1 VTTTKSA
8 FPLAAF
14 VVMSCLFGC
23 RTGVPRRTTIVA
35 STANVSA
42 IVKAIGGGRV
52 SVTTIAPAGMCP
64 GHFDVRPSDIAAV
77 NRAALLLNQGWEEW
91 LPDLESA
98 IENPRLKRVTA
109 VTKGNWML
117 PAVHKQAVLEVFSLL
132 AKLDSAWADT
142 FRMRA
147 ESYTARV
154 DSAWTAA
161 RSMLQVKKLPTA
173 LASDRQESFLLAL
186 GFEVAA
192 TYGRPEDFSAR
203 ELSRLAQVSVD
214 KDVGLVVDNL
224 QSGPDAGLEL
234 ARSLGARHVNLSNF
248 PLDDDYP
255 QTLLDNVRSLVLVL
269 E

>member
-1 VTTTKSA
+1 MLPA
-8 FPLAAF
+8 
-14 VVMSCLFGC
+14 VVVFCSIGC
-23 RTGVPRRTTIVA
+23 RTETSQGITVVA

-42 IVKAIGGGRV
+42 IVKAVGGGRV
-52 SVTTIAPAGMCP
+52 SVTTVAPAGMCP

-77 NRAALLLNQGWEEW
+77 NRSELLLNQGWEEW

-98 IENPRLKRVTA
+98 IENPRLTRVTA
-109 VTKGNWML
+109 QTKGNWML
-117 PAVHKQAVLEVFSLL
+117 PAVHKRAVLEVFNLL
-132 AKLDSAWADT
+132 AGLDSAFADT
-142 FRMRA
+142 FRIRA
-147 ESYTARV
+147 ESYSARV

-161 RSMLQVKKLPTA
+161 RSTLQGKDLPA
-173 LASDRQESFLLAL
+173 VLAADRQALFLRAL

-203 ELSRLAQVSVD
+203 ELSRLAQVGVD

-255 QTLLDNVRSLVLVL
+255 QTLLDNVRSLALVL

>member
-1 VTTTKSA
+1 LTLVSAMVLPALLAGLLSSSCGGKSHRGTT
-8 FPLAAF
+8 
-14 VVMSCLFGC
+14 V
-23 RTGVPRRTTIVA
+23 VA

-42 IVKAIGGGRV
+42 IVKAVGGGRIQ
-52 SVTTIAPAGMCP
+52 VTTIAPAGMCP

-77 NRAALLLNQGWEEW
+77 NRAELLLNQGWEEW

-117 PAVHKQAVLEVFSLL
+117 PTVHKQAVLEVFSLL
-132 AKLDSAWADT
+132 AKLDSGWADT

-147 ESYTARV
+147 ESYSARV

-161 RSMLQVKKLPTA
+161 RSMLQDRKLPTV
-173 LASDRQESFLLAL
+173 LTSDRQEPLLRVL
-186 GFEVAA
+186 GFEIAA
-192 TYGRPEDFSAR
+192 TYGRPEDFSAQ
-203 ELSRLAQVSVD
+203 ELSRLAQIGVD
-214 KDVGLVVDNL
+214 RNVGLVVDNL